1 MIKFYAADVSN
12 PLKDR
17 VAVKAWLQE
26 VAKQGK
32 HQLVSLTYIFCSDA
46 FLLEMNKEH
55 LQHDYYTD
63 IITFP
68 IEENVGEVY
77 GECYISI
84 ERVRENAKEIRSNF
98 ADELHRVMVHGL
110 WHLMGQGD
118 KSQSEEAA
126 MRIKED
132 GSLALRMF
140 HVEQS
145 EAKGKN

>member
-17 VAVKAWLQE
+17 LLVKAWLQE
-26 VAKQGK
+26 VAKAGK
-32 HQLVSLTYIFCSDA
+32 HELVSLSYIFCSDE

-68 IEENVGEVY
+68 IEINPGEVY

-84 ERVRENAKEIRSNF
+84 DRVRENAKEIRSSF

-118 KSQSEEAA
+118 NSPAEEVA
-126 MRIKED
+126 MRKKED
-132 GSLALRMF
+132 ASLAMRVF
-140 HVEQS
+140 HVEQR
-145 EAKGKN
+145 KGSVE

>member
-12 PLKDR
+12 PLKNRIAVREWLLR
-17 VAVKAWLQE
+17 VAKE
-26 VAKQGK
+26 GK
-32 HQLVSLTYIFCSDA
+32 HAVVSLNYVFCSDA

-68 IEENVGEVY
+68 IEEQPGEVY
-77 GECYISI
+77 GECYVSI
-84 ERVRENAKEIRSNF
+84 DRVRENAKEIRSSF

-118 KSQSEEAA
+118 KSPKEEKA
-126 MRIKED
+126 MRKKED
-132 GSLALRMF
+132 EALALRTF
-140 HVEQS
+140 HVEQLVPGR
-145 EAKGKN
+145 K

>member
-17 VAVKAWLQE
+17 LAVKAWLQE
-26 VAKQGK
+26 VAKQGQ
-32 HQLVSLTYIFCSDA
+32 HELVSLSYIFCSDD

-68 IEENVGEVY
+68 IEVNAGEVY

-84 ERVRENAKEIRSNF
+84 DRVRDNAKEIRSSF

-118 KSQSEEAA
+118 KSPAEEAA
-126 MRIKED
+126 MRKKED
-132 GSLALRMF
+132 ESLAMRMF

-145 EAKGKN
+145 KNQGQ

>member
-12 PLKDR
+12 PLKNR
-17 VAVKAWLQE
+17 HAVRDWLMQI
-26 VAKQGK
+26 AKSGK
-32 HQLVSLTYIFCSDA
+32 HVVVSLNYVFCSDE

-68 IEENVGEVY
+68 IEEQRGEVY

-84 ERVRENAKEIRSNF
+84 DRVRENAKEIRSSF

-118 KSQSEEAA
+118 KSPEEEAA
-126 MRIKED
+126 MRKKED
-132 GSLALRMF
+132 
-140 HVEQS
+140 
-145 EAKGKN
+145 EATPGEKE